1 MNRHLYALKCL
12 DLLVDLF
19 GPLNSDNWL
28 LTTCLDNLYL
38 RPGEKKEKRQGQSW
52 FFSHF
57 YNIFI
62 WHKNEITKVLVL
74 SFFIDPKMLI
84 KGTSSNL
91 DRSSHCF
98 LVGWC
103 FCQTYKS
110 HIHFLMTIND
120 LIVNPQV
127 AWSSHTLNFN
137 LGMGDVAQQVHI
149 LNPHL
154 I

>member
-1 MNRHLYALKCL
+1 MNCHLYALKCL

-62 WHKNEITKVLVL
+62 WHKNEITKVFSLGI
-74 SFFIDPKMLI
+74 FIDPKIPNKRGFFKLRQ
-84 KGTSSNL
+84 KF
-91 DRSSHCF
+91 DCF
-98 LVGWC
+98 PVGWC
-103 FCQTYKS
+103 FTN
-110 HIHFLMTIND
+110 IHHNSIFLWLLTST
-120 LIVNPQV
+120 VNPK
-127 AWSSHTLNFN
+127 WYGGPIPWISN
-137 LGMGDVAQQVHI
+137 LGMGNVAQQVHI
-149 LNPHL
+149 WTF

>member
-1 MNRHLYALKCL
+1 MNCFSPWYFVGD
-12 DLLVDLF
+12 DLSVATFEL
-19 GPLNSDNWL
+19 GPL
-28 LTTCLDNLYL
+28 TTWQFVLDNSYY

-127 AWSSHTLNFN
+127 AWSSHTLNFK
-137 LGMGDVAQQVHI
+137 LRYGQVAQQVHLWTFI
-149 LNPHL
+149 
-154 I
+154 